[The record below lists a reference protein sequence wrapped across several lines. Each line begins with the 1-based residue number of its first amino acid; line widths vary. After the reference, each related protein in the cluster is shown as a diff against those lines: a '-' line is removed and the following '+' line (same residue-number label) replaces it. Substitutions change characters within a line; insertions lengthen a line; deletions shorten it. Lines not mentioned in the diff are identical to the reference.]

1 MTPFTQHTGIV
12 ATLDRAN
19 IDTDAIIP
27 KQYLKSIKRTGFE
40 AGLFSD
46 WRYLPDGTPDPSF
59 SLNKP
64 YFRGAS
70 ILLTRHNF
78 GCGSS
83 REHAV
88 WAICQYGFR
97 VVIAPAQG
105 SGANRIPAF
114 AEIFRGNSVRNGLLC
129 IELEATTVDELF
141 TVVNSSEGVQAAV
154 DLAAQTIRLPAD
166 AGGKVYKFEIEPAI
180 KQTLLQGLDDIAT
193 TLTYE
198 AEIDE
203 FEVRHNTQMSHA

>member
-12 ATLDRAN
+12 APLDRAN

-40 AGLFSD
+40 SGLFSD
-46 WRYLPDGTPDPSF
+46 WRYLPDGSPTPDF
-59 SLNKP
+59 ILNQPTFKD
-64 YFRGAS
+64 AS

-88 WAICQYGFR
+88 WAIYQYGFR
-97 VVIAPAQG
+97 VVIAPYQG
-105 SGANRIPAF
+105 SGDSRLPAF
-114 AEIFRGNSVRNGLLC
+114 AEIFFGNSVRNGLLC
-129 IELEATTVDELF
+129 VELDPTTVDELF
-141 TVVNSSEGVQAAV
+141 AIVNSSPGVAANV
-154 DLAAQTIRLPAD
+154 DLEAQTIQLPKD
-166 AGGKVYKFEIEPAI
+166 NGKVYRFEIAPAT

-193 TLTYE
+193 TLTAA
-198 AEIDE
+198 AEIAA
-203 FEVRHNTQMSHA
+203 FEAHHNTQMT